1 MQLEPRDT
9 RGIEKADEKEAEDV
23 ERGREI
29 REAQHRRLRGTSRL
43 SRPVS
48 GR

>member
-9 RGIEKADEKEAEDV
+9 RGIEKADEKEAEDN

-29 REAQHRRLRGTSRL
+29 REEHAADATAA
-43 SRPVS
+43 PDEVT

>member
-9 RGIEKADEKEAEDV
+9 RGIEKADEKAAEDE

-29 REAQHRRLRGTSRL
+29 REQHAAETSQTQR
-43 SRPVS
+43 
-48 GR
+48 